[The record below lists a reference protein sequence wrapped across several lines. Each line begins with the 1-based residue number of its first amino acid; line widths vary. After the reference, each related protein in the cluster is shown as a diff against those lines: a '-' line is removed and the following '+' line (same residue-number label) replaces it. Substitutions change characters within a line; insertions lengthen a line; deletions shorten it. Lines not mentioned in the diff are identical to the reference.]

1 MVSDMNS
8 MIVAIDDGYHSCKV
22 VTRDRQI
29 CLPTAVTRASRL
41 TARAM
46 SGPSVSIEGCY
57 EIEGSVYAVGS
68 NVLDPIHTRFAEFPY
83 SGANL
88 AVAMDA
94 LRRVLAPGATAHVV
108 TDVPFNWFYA
118 ANGQKRNSDLAR
130 KVSAWGR
137 NVRELSGAVL
147 PRILS
152 VDVVPE
158 AVAAWFDFVIGK
170 NLQLNSQRYAEYTAV
185 VDIGGRTTDVAVVK
199 DGEVDLRQSGTLDVG
214 TLDLAAVVRRV
225 VEDQFPGTPG
235 RSYMFVESAIHSGV
249 IRLGGHEIDVRTSL
263 ERTKSDLLDRIAD
276 YLAGL
281 YGRSMH
287 DIRHV
292 LFVGGGSALLEMP
305 LRRRFQRVEFAD
317 DPQMANARGLWKFKA
332 YSAAQRQ
339 ERAPETFSPAGD
351 ETRLAGSH
359 SATIG

>member
-1 MVSDMNS
+1 MVSDIS
-8 MIVAIDDGYHSCKV
+8 PMIVAIDDGYHSCKV
-22 VTRDRQI
+22 VTRDRQT

-46 SGPSVSIEGCY
+46 SGPSVSNERCY
-57 EIEGSVYAVGS
+57 EIEGSVYTVGAD
-68 NVLDPIHTRFAEFPY
+68 VLDPIHTRFAEFPY
-83 SGANL
+83 SAANL

-94 LRRVLAPGATAHVV
+94 LRRVLAPGAAAHVV

-130 KVSAWGR
+130 KISAWGR
-137 NVRELSGAVL
+137 SVRELSGVVL
-147 PRILS
+147 PRIVS

-158 AVAAWFDFVIGK
+158 AVAAWFDFVIGRD
-170 NLQLNSQRYAEYTAV
+170 LQLDSQRYAEYTAV

-199 DGEVDLRQSGTLDVG
+199 DCEVDLRQSGTLDVG
-214 TLDLAAVVRRV
+214 TLELAGVVRRV

-235 RSYMFVESAIHSGV
+235 RSCTFVESAIHNGV
-249 IRLGGHEIDVRTSL
+249 VRIGGREIDIRGSL

-292 LFVGGGSALLEMP
+292 LFVGGGSALLETP
-305 LRRRFQRVEFAD
+305 LRRRFQRAEFAD
-317 DPQMANARGLWKFKA
+317 EPQMANARGLWKFKA
-332 YSAAQRQ
+332 YSAVQRQ
-339 ERAPETFSPAGD
+339 ERPAESLSLARD